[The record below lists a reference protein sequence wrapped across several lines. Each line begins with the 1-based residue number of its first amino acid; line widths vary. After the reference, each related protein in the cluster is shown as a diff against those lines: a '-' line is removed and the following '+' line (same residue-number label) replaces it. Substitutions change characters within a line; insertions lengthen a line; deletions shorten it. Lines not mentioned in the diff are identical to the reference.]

1 MEISL
6 SHSIAMGHRIP
17 NHEGGAGKCARLHG
31 HTYRFD
37 VTLKAPLLRDGF
49 VIDFGV
55 VKNALNEWDHR
66 TILWDRDELVF
77 GRGNLLIEL
86 ESKKIEMESAVGII
100 RVPFI
105 PTAEA
110 IAMFWSDCLFQE
122 LRKFHGVETVTYEEQ
137 EEYAVMV
144 DVWESLTTSAR
155 YVRR

>member
-17 NHEGGAGKCARLHG
+17 NHEGGSGKCARLHG

-37 VTLKAPLLRDGF
+37 VQLKSAILRDGF
-49 VIDFGV
+49 VIDFGI

-66 TILWDRDELVF
+66 TILWEDDPLRMADDLGGAGLVD
-77 GRGNLLIEL
+77 GQYG
-86 ESKKIEMESAVGII
+86 VI

-110 IAMFWSDCLFQE
+110 IAIFWADCLFEE
-122 LRKFHGVETVTYEEQ
+122 LLKYHGLDIHFDNEDDL
-137 EEYAVMV
+137 YAVLI
-144 DVWESLTTSAR
+144 DVWESPTTSAR
-155 YVRR
+155 YVSR